1 MSHRP
6 DRISKFSGHQYINLE
21 TYRRNGQAVRTP
33 VWFTLED
40 DKIFVVT
47 RNKTGKVKRLRNNS
61 KIRVVPSGIRGQ
73 PKGEWMNGSATFA
86 SPVQLEHILK
96 QRNAK
101 YGFKARVSGIFSR
114 TKGELTGIIVSVDE
128 IDKED

>member
-1 MSHRP
+1 M
-6 DRISKFSGHQYINLE
+6 
-21 TYRRNGQAVRTP
+21 RTP

-86 SPVQLEHILK
+86 STVQLEHALK

-101 YGFKARVSGIFSR
+101 YGFKARLSGIFSR
-114 TKGELTGIIVSVDE
+114 TKGELAGIIISVDE